1 MPFNTFASSLADLD
15 RCATAPD
22 LTEVLIE
29 PMLLARQGRL
39 GEKDAQELAIAARS
53 KGLRPV
59 LVWDALMPQRKL
71 EAVGDRLQS
80 WDFSAFAAVRVND
93 LGAAAWVQE
102 HHPNL
107 PLQLIAETGN
117 HNLSALQGWC
127 ELLGDSL
134 ERLILSIE
142 LPEAQ
147 LVRYCK
153 ELPVPCEVLGAG
165 PILLFY
171 SPRSLLAD
179 PLQVEEDSVH
189 IAATIAFEDNPDRP
203 FPTLETPHG
212 TLMFLDKD
220 QFIGDRL
227 ESLWKAGLAMVRID
241 LRSFSQQ
248 PDAAPNIDTICQQ
261 LLSDPATLRQQW
273 HRPTRAPFFNANRT
287 TALIPRM
294 KTRRLDPW
302 RNRAIAEVIAGEGG
316 SYVVFRVLR
325 PFHLTPDTQI
335 LLPTGDRLP
344 FPPDCNLRTLQGV
357 PTMQGEADQLL
368 LTDWIK
374 KTVTGSL
381 LLEGDG
387 DRFDVG
393 LPGRVGLGGVG

>member
-1 MPFNTFASSLADLD
+1 VSLCLCGLFQTRPVPFNTFVSSIADLE
-15 RCATAPD
+15 CCMAAPD

-29 PMLLARQGRL
+29 PMLLARQGHL
-39 GEKDAQELAIAARS
+39 GEKAAQDLAIAARTR
-53 KGLRPV
+53 GLRPV
-59 LVWDALMPQRKL
+59 LVWDALMPQRAM
-71 EAVGDRLQS
+71 EAVGERLQQ
-80 WDFSAFAAVRVND
+80 WDISVFAAVRVND
-93 LGAAAWVQE
+93 LGAAAWVQA
-102 HHPNL
+102 HYPNL

-117 HNLSALQGWC
+117 HNLLALQEWC
-127 ELLGDSL
+127 ALLGDTL

-147 LVRYCK
+147 LIQYCQA
-153 ELPVPCEVLGAG
+153 LPVPCEVLGAG

-179 PLQVEEDSVH
+179 PLQADAEDTAH
-189 IAATIAFEDNPDRP
+189 IAATIAFEENPDRP
-203 FPTLETPHG
+203 FPTVETPHG
-212 TLMFLDKD
+212 TLMFFDKD

-227 ESLWKAGLAMVRID
+227 ESLWAAGLAMVRID
-241 LRSFSQQ
+241 LRSYAPQ
-248 PDAAPNIDTICQQ
+248 PDAAPTIDTICQQ
-261 LLSDPATLRQQW
+261 LLHDPAALRQQW
-273 HRPTRAPFFNANRT
+273 PRPTRAPFFNANRT

-302 RNRAIAEVIAGEGG
+302 RGQAIAEVIAGEGG
-316 SYVVFRVLR
+316 RYVVFRVLR
-325 PFHLTPDTQI
+325 SFRLTSETQI

-357 PTMQGEADQLL
+357 PTSQGEADQLL

-381 LLEGDG
+381 LLAEGEA
-387 DRFDVG
+387 
-393 LPGRVGLGGVG
+393 

>member
-1 MPFNTFASSLADLD
+1 MPFNTFISSIADLD
-15 RCATAPD
+15 RCTAAPD

-29 PMLLARQGRL
+29 PMLLARQGRV
-39 GEKDAQELAIAARS
+39 GEKAAQELAIAARAR
-53 KGLRPV
+53 GLRPV
-59 LVWDALMPQRKL
+59 LVWDALMPQQAM
-71 EAVGDRLQS
+71 EAVGERLRT
-80 WDFSAFAAVRVND
+80 WDFAAFAAVRVND
-93 LGAAAWVQE
+93 LGAAAWMQE
-102 HHPNL
+102 HHPTL
-107 PLQLIAETGN
+107 PLHLIAETGN

-127 ELLGDSL
+127 ELLGHTL

-147 LVRYCK
+147 LVQYCQA
-153 ELPVPCEVLGAG
+153 LPVPCEVLGAG

-179 PLQVEEDSVH
+179 PLHAEDEDATH
-189 IAATIAFEDNPDRP
+189 IAATIAFEDHPDRP
-203 FPTLETPHG
+203 FPTVETPHG

-241 LRSFSQQ
+241 LRPFSPA
-248 PDAAPNIDTICQQ
+248 PDAAPNIDRICQQ
-261 LLSDPATLRQQW
+261 LLSAPATLRQQW

-302 RNRAIAEVIAGEGG
+302 RNQAIAEVIAGEGG

-344 FPPDCNLRTLQGV
+344 FPANCNLRTLQGV
-357 PTMQGEADQLL
+357 PTSQGEADQLL

-374 KTVTGSL
+374 KAVTGSL
-381 LLEGDG
+381 LLAGSEE
-387 DRFDVG
+387 
-393 LPGRVGLGGVG
+393 